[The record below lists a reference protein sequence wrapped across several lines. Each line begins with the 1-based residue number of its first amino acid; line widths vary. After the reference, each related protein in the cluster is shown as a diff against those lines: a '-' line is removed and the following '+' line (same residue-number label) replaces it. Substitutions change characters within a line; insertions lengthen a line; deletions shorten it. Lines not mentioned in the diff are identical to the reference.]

1 MCALRTFKAALWAL
15 AAVTGLWG
23 QTNVLTGRADASRDG
38 LYPNETYLTT
48 ANVNVSTFGSLFSYN
63 VDGYVS
69 AQPLYVSGVKIG
81 GTTHNVVYV
90 ATEHDSVYAFDADSP
105 GNPLWQVSLISPGI
119 GTVPINIQGCGGVSS
134 LTEIG
139 ILGTPVIDLSSNTL
153 YVVAKVYFG
162 GTSQNS
168 TAFELHALDITT
180 GAEKLGGPTEIQ
192 GSVNGI
198 NGTVTFSPLS
208 QLQRPALL
216 LSNGT
221 VFIAFGSNGCDQRS
235 YGWLLAYNAGTLQQ
249 VVNGVFNSSPDV
261 PQGSAIWMSGDGPA
275 ADSAGNI
282 YLTTANGDF
291 DVTTGGSDYGDS
303 VVKLQLGG
311 NGLSVVDYFTPFDQL
326 NMQTNDLDLGSGGP
340 MLLPSPE
347 QGNYPNLLV
356 VAGKTGTVYV
366 INRDTLG
373 HYDVDG
379 NNNNQIP
386 QSLANAV
393 LAEYGTPTYWNN
405 TVYFSAHNDFL
416 KAFVLNNG
424 ALPATATAQ
433 SASPYGVVGVPAASA
448 NGNSNGIVWIVRFTK
463 NNGPVALYA
472 YNGTA
477 VGTLLPELY
486 DTNQNSARDSLGAT
500 AHFVTPII
508 TNGKVYVGT
517 QTQLKVYGLLPSLA
531 ATAGNNQ
538 SGTVGT
544 TLPVTLSVQA
554 TDSYLHQP
562 QAGVTVTFGDGGA
575 NGTFYPPS
583 NTTDSSG
590 NATTQYTLPTT
601 ARTIAITASSSGYV
615 SASLTETST
624 AGAPTALS
632 DISGGYQSAT
642 VGTLL
647 AAPLVVRLKDTYGN
661 VVPNVAV
668 TFADNNA
675 NGVFT
680 PPNPTTTD
688 STGTATMTYTVPT
701 KAESITIT
709 PSSGNLTGKFSEK
722 SVAGAAASISVISGN
737 NQSGTAGTQL
747 TNPLVTGVKDQY
759 GNPVSGVTVTYDDG
773 RAGGTF
779 STTTPQTNNQGRA
792 SVTYTLP
799 NTAKKVS
806 ITATVGSFS
815 TKFTE
820 TAK

>member
-1 MCALRTFKAALWAL
+1 MCALRTAKAALWVL
-15 AAVTGLWG
+15 VAVTGLWG

-48 ANVNVSTFGSLFSYN
+48 ANVNVTTFGSLYAYN

-69 AQPLYVSGVKIG
+69 AQPLYVSGVNVG

-90 ATEHDSVYAFDADSP
+90 ATEHDSVYAFDADNP
-105 GNPLWQVSLISPGI
+105 GSPLWQVSLIPPGI
-119 GTVPINIQGCGGVSS
+119 GTVPINIQGCAGVSM
-134 LTEIG
+134 LTEVG

-162 GTSQNS
+162 GASKNS

-180 GAEKLGGPTEIQ
+180 GAEKGGPTEIKA
-192 GSVNGI
+192 SVNSI
-198 NGTVTFSPLS
+198 NGTVNFSPLS

-221 VFIAFGSNGCDQRS
+221 VFIAFGSNGCDQKDH
-235 YGWLLAYNAGTLQQ
+235 GWLLAYNAGTLQ
-249 VVNGVFNSSPDV
+249 NGVFNSSPDV
-261 PQGSAIWMSGDGPA
+261 VQGSAIWMSGDGPA

-282 YLTTANGDF
+282 YLVTANGDF
-291 DVTTGGSDYGDS
+291 DVNTGGSDYGDS

-311 NGLSVVDYFTPFDQL
+311 NGLSVVDYFTPFDQV
-326 NMQTNDLDLGSGGP
+326 NMEGGDLDLGSGGP
-340 MLLPSPE
+340 MLLPSP
-347 QGNYPNLLV
+347 QPGSYPNLLV

-366 INRDTLG
+366 INRDALG
-373 HYDVDG
+373 QYDIDG

-386 QSLANAV
+386 QSLASAV
-393 LAEYGTPTYWNN
+393 RAEYGTPTYWNN

-416 KAFVLNNG
+416 KAFVLDGG

-433 SASPYGVVGVPAASA
+433 SPTAYGVVGVPAASA

-486 DTNQNSARDSLGAT
+486 DTNQNSARDALGAT

-517 QTQLKVYGLLPSLA
+517 QTQLKVYGLLPTLSV
-531 ATAGNNQ
+531 TAGNNQ

-544 TLPVTLSVQA
+544 TLPVALSVQA

-562 QAGVTVTFGDGGA
+562 QAGVTVAFSDGGA
-575 NGTFYPPS
+575 RGTFNPRS
-583 NTTDSSG
+583 KTTDSSG

-601 ARTIAITASSSGYV
+601 AKTIAITATSSGYV
-615 SASLTETST
+615 PASFTETST

-642 VGTLL
+642 VGTML

-661 VVPNVAV
+661 VVPGVPV
-668 TFADNNA
+668 TFTDNNA
-675 NGVFT
+675 NGNGVFT

-709 PSSGNLTGKFSEK
+709 PSSGSLTGNFPEK

-747 TNPLVTGVKDQY
+747 PNPLVTGVKDQY

-773 RAGGTF
+773 GAGGIF
-779 STTTPQTNNQGRA
+779 STPTLTNNQGQA

-799 NTAKKVS
+799 TTAKTVS
-806 ITATVGSFS
+806 ITATIGSFS
-815 TKFTE
+815 TQFTE